1 MRIKT
6 SENSH
11 ISTTNH
17 VRIHITVIQVT
28 WQIRTSYSTSKST
41 CQHHKSREST
51 YVWALWVMSEP
62 TWALRVTSETTSYVR
77 IGISTTLA
85 LHVWW
90 GSSNKHVLRNLRIYA
105 ISRLCCAFSDS
116 RDRVRV
122 SRLCN
127 MHAQSRNLRTLNF
140 ADLSDE
146 VHHIHVHVDTCRK
159 SFVITVHVPKCH
171 SFVMRITNYC
181 FNFCVFHTSYQK
193 AYCDQKLHVHGCNSV
208 TSL

>member
-17 VRIHITVIQVT
+17 VRIHITEIQVT
-28 WQIRTSYSTSKST
+28 WQICTSYSTSKST

-51 YVWALWVMSEP
+51 RIHVHVCMSIMSYMYVRTHMS
-62 TWALRVTSETTSYVR
+62 TTSYIRNHMSTSYVR

-90 GSSNKHVLRNLRIYA
+90 GSSNKHVLRTLRIYA
-105 ISRLCCAFSDS
+105 ISILWCTFSDS
-116 RDRVRV
+116 QDRVRV

-127 MHAQSRNLRTLNF
+127 MHAQSHNLRTLNF

-146 VHHIHVHVDTCRK
+146 VHHIDTCRK

-193 AYCDQKLHVHGCNSV
+193 ANCDQKLHVHG
-208 TSL
+208 